1 MASDTPASRSLPS
14 ASSAATARL
23 RLKPGHV
30 QPVWAGHPWI
40 YAQAVAEMEGGAT
53 AGDEVIVTDPR
64 GQFLGRGFYS
74 PKSAI
79 VTRILTRDPAE
90 HLDAAFFRDRLTR
103 ALQTREA
110 LSLGPSHDTTG
121 YRLVHAE
128 GDSLSGLVV
137 DRFNDALCIQFL
149 TAGVRRR
156 EAMILDILTDL
167 TKCVAIYDRTP
178 ERFAKT
184 EGFEPRRGL
193 IRGSE
198 VADLTFKER
207 GLKYSIPTSIGQ
219 KTGFYFD
226 QRAVRARVEALAKG
240 RRVLDTYAFVGAFSM
255 AAARGGAT
263 EVISVD
269 ESPLASEIGVTCARM
284 NGLDQTIRFQRD
296 DAKRVLQES
305 HGKFDLVIVD
315 PPRLSP
321 SRRDRENALL
331 HYSRLANLGARATAP
346 SGILVFCSC
355 SAAIDAQTLARALAT
370 GAAKANRTAVILER
384 HFQGQDHPVPAAF
397 DDGLYLKVF
406 IARMD
411 VRSAKHVVND
421 DAPPSMIP
429 PSL

>member
-1 MASDTPASRSLPS
+1 
-14 ASSAATARL
+14 
-23 RLKPGHV
+23 
-30 QPVWAGHPWI
+30 
-40 YAQAVAEMEGGAT
+40 MEGGAT
-53 AGDEVIVTDPR
+53 AGDEVVVVDPR

-79 VTRILTRDPAE
+79 VTRILTRDPKEA
-90 HLDAAFFRDRLTR
+90 LDATFFRDRLTR
-103 ALQTREA
+103 ALALREA
-110 LSLGPSHDTTG
+110 LSLGPTHDTTG

-137 DRFNDALCIQFL
+137 DRFNDVLCIQFL
-149 TAGVRRR
+149 TAGIRRR

-167 TKCVAIYDRTP
+167 TKAVAIYDRTP
-178 ERFAKT
+178 DRFAKS

-193 IRGSE
+193 IRGTE
-198 VADLTFKER
+198 VSDLVFKER
-207 GLKYSIPTSIGQ
+207 GLHYRIPTSIGQ

-240 RRVLDTYAFVGAFSM
+240 RRVLDTYAFVGAISM
-255 AAARGGAT
+255 AAARGGAK

-269 ESPLASEIGVTCARM
+269 ESPLAAEIGVTCARE
-284 NGLDQTIRFQRD
+284 NGLDDKIRFLRD

-305 HGKFDLVIVD
+305 HGKYDLVIVD

-321 SRRDRENALL
+321 SRKDRENALL
-331 HYSRLANLGARATAP
+331 HYSRLANLGARATTP
-346 SGILVFCSC
+346 GGILVFCSC
-355 SAAIDAQTLARALAT
+355 SASIDAHTLARALAT
-370 GAAKANRTAVILER
+370 GAAKANRTATILER
-384 HFQGQDHPVPAAF
+384 HFQGPDHAVPAAF

-411 VRSAKHVVND
+411 ARGTTLND
-421 DAPPSMIP
+421 EAPPSLIP